1 MFSSWVRL
9 LGKFRGEPEKVRWIV
24 IGVLVEGMRDLP
36 KDRRARRTQRQ
47 NDNAGI
53 PFHTNT
59 ILFSALRYRRTAM
72 PFITNLMPFIT
83 NLMWLTVCGRETRS
97 EYLDSRLHPS
107 QHFRCCTCRSPWIY
121 GSRLR
126 RQLRLIMW
134 SRRRAADADEMSA
147 GSHTW

>member
-24 IGVLVEGMRDLP
+24 IGVLVEGMRGP
-36 KDRRARRTQRQ
+36 NSERPPRAATQRQ

-72 PFITNLMPFIT
+72 PLLQI
-83 NLMWLTVCGRETRS
+83 
-97 EYLDSRLHPS
+97 
-107 QHFRCCTCRSPWIY
+107 
-121 GSRLR
+121 
-126 RQLRLIMW
+126 
-134 SRRRAADADEMSA
+134 
-147 GSHTW
+147 